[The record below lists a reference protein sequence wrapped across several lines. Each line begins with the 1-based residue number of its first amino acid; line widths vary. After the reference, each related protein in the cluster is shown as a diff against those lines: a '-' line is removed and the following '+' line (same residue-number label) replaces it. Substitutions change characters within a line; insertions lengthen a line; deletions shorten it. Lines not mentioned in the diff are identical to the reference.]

1 MNVSRKAELISAFV
15 AGAITVT
22 ASLSAGAAGTGTCS
36 EETKTALAPF
46 VGDWSFSTEHDG
58 EVGAPPTAGIG
69 TLAIDDCGFVS
80 GLQLTAVT
88 AEDFHAELEASL
100 SGQFLPFEE
109 NIILGSITFRIER
122 IEVRPPVGPDLTGGE
137 ATQET
142 ACVGMLKRSGRFLEA
157 RCVET
162 EDETEVQDDIFPQP
176 TLVEVILK
184 RTDLRVNDDDDDDD

>member
-1 MNVSRKAELISAFV
+1 
-15 AGAITVT
+15 
-22 ASLSAGAAGTGTCS
+22 
-36 EETKTALAPF
+36 
-46 VGDWSFSTEHDG
+46 
-58 EVGAPPTAGIG
+58 
-69 TLAIDDCGFVS
+69 LAIDDCGFVS

-100 SGQFLPFEE
+100 SGQLLPFEE

-142 ACVGMLKRSGRFLEA
+142 ACVGMLKQSGRFLEA
-157 RCVET
+157 RCIET

-184 RTDLRVNDDDDDDD
+184 RTDLRVKK